1 MSANQQFPTLTPAA
15 APACIEPHYK
25 PEELGKLWGL
35 SANCIRSLFENEPGV
50 LRIAH
55 PERLHK
61 RRYISLRIPGSVAG
75 RVHARLD
82 ARRAA

>member
-1 MSANQQFPTLTPAA
+1 LSTNQFHALTPAA
-15 APACIEPHYK
+15 APASIEPHYK

-50 LRIAH
+50 LKIVR
-55 PERLHK
+55 PEKLHK
-61 RRYISLRIPGSVAG
+61 RRYISLRIPASVAG